1 VALVAVSLVVAG
13 ATAAAARTTT
23 TTSVPGVTDTSIRVG
38 GLGYS
43 FLYGGADVGAEA
55 RFRRANDAGG
65 VDGRTIDYVGF
76 TDDGGDP
83 NAGTA
88 AATKL
93 VEQDA
98 VFAVVPTVTPDFAA
112 SSYLVDRQV
121 PYFGWALSSDFC
133 GNRYGFGITGCP
145 VPKRATSNAWP
156 FLVGKLFPSGA
167 TGRAVAIVA
176 ENTPSGQYDVGALSA
191 AAKSVKFRVAYA
203 KASLAT
209 PAAPDV
215 DAIAKEIL
223 ASNNGSVPDA
233 VFVLGGPSNVSG
245 MQQALSANGF
255 LGVFTD
261 RIQYAPNLVAP
272 SVNAIVLTQTA
283 PTESAP
289 TSPAMQQLVAD
300 VQKVAPDQPIDQAV
314 LAGYWSADLF
324 LAAVAKTGRKLTRSS
339 LEQAAN
345 ARFTYEV
352 DGAVGPTTFPAAHS
366 LPTPCGALVASTG
379 TAYVVKAPYAC
390 GRVVPIAP

>member
-1 VALVAVSLVVAG
+1 VALGLVVA
-13 ATAAAARTTT
+13 AVTTAAARTTT
-23 TTSVPGVTDTSIRVG
+23 TTLTTTTSAGVTATSIRVG

-43 FLYGGADVGAEA
+43 LVYGGADVGAEA

-65 VDGRTIDYVGF
+65 VDGRTIDYLGF

-83 NAGTA
+83 AAGAA

-93 VEQDA
+93 VEQDD
-98 VFAVVPTVTPDFAA
+98 VFAVVPTITPDLAA
-112 SSYLVDRQV
+112 SSYLVGRRV
-121 PYFGWALSSDFC
+121 PYFGWALSSNFC

-145 VPKRATSNAWP
+145 VPARATSNAWP
-156 FLVGKLFPSGA
+156 LLVGKLFPGGA
-167 TGRAVAIVA
+167 SGRAVAIVA
-176 ENTPSGQYDVGALSA
+176 ERTPSGQYDVGALTA
-191 AAKSVKFRVAYA
+191 AARSVKFRVAYA
-203 KASLAT
+203 ETSLAT

-215 DAIAKEIL
+215 DAIAKAVL
-223 ASNNGSVPDA
+223 TSNNGTVPDA
-233 VFVLGGPSNVSG
+233 VFVLGGPSNVLG

-272 SVNAIVLTQTA
+272 SVNAVVLTQTA

-289 TSPAMQQLVAD
+289 TTPAMQQLVAD
-300 VQKVAPDQPIDQAV
+300 VQKVAPDQPIDQSV

-324 LAAVAKTGRKLTRSS
+324 LAAVQKAGKQLTRAS
-339 LEQAAN
+339 LERAAN
-345 ARFTYEV
+345 ANFTYRV

-366 LPTPCGALVASTG
+366 LPTPCGALVASNG

-390 GRVVPIAP
+390 GRVVPIG